1 MSPLSTFRR
10 SVRRDPELTAIAY
23 FDGRLSYRE
32 VDELS
37 DGVANHPLAE
47 GFRRGDRL
55 AIVLQNIPQFVLAL
69 LGAWKAGGI
78 VVPVN
83 PMYRE
88 RELTHVLSDAGVR
101 AVVCS
106 QSGWNAYVSRVLAES
121 SVRISLTTSE

>member
-10 SVRRDPELTAIAY
+10 SVRRDPELMAIAY

-37 DGVANHPLAE
+37 DGVANHLLAE

-69 LGAWKAGGI
+69 LGA
-78 VVPVN
+78 
-83 PMYRE
+83 
-88 RELTHVLSDAGVR
+88 
-101 AVVCS
+101 
-106 QSGWNAYVSRVLAES
+106 
-121 SVRISLTTSE
+121 